1 MPYVVQICRIY
12 WSFRT
17 ESLYQVEK
25 SFFAQILLLTYKA
38 IKIPQLRNKTKE
50 KNLPCSTKF
59 SLLSLKSYDSGKQIL
74 SRAMCWMSGPF

>member
-1 MPYVVQICRIY
+1 MLYSRFVEFIDL
-12 WSFRT
+12 S
-17 ESLYQVEK
+17 ESKVYIVEK

-59 SLLSLKSYDSGKQIL
+59 LTLFEEL
-74 SRAMCWMSGPF
+74 